1 MVIENQERR
10 RSVEEEAVGG
20 KDDGEGKVGNR
31 RKIKRVS
38 LAERV
43 KKVQERN
50 VEEMLEAI
58 ASAVKSDRSQQ
69 D

>member
-20 KDDGEGKVGNR
+20 KEDGERKVGNG

-58 ASAVKSDRSQQ
+58 ASAVKSDQSQR